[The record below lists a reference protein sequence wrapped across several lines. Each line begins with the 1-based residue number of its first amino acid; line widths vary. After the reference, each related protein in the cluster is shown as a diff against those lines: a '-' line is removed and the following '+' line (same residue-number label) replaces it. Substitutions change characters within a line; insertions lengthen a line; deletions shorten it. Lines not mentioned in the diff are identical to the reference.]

1 MSSMNRKERMSR
13 VRRLVVKL
21 GTNVLSDKSGRL
33 DREQVA
39 SVCRQVHE
47 LKRRGL
53 EVVVVSSGAIG
64 AGMGELNMKR
74 RPKTLPELQAA
85 AAVGQS
91 HLIRAYDEIF
101 RTHGYRAAQVLLT
114 RDDVNDRTR
123 YLNGRNAL
131 LAMLE
136 LGVVPVIN
144 ENDTTSVDEITFGD
158 NDFLAAMVTNLLRA
172 ELLVLLTTVD
182 GLEDDAGNVIDMV
195 EADDA
200 SVARF
205 ARSER
210 TTLGKGGMASK
221 LEAAEVARS
230 SGEMVIIANGRRKDV
245 LLELLDGKSLGTL
258 LLPGRKK
265 MSSRR
270 RWIGFG
276 GRPRGT
282 LRVDDGA
289 AKALLE
295 RGKSLLPSGVTSAEG
310 TFGKGDIVNIAD
322 ASGRMIA
329 RGLVNYP
336 SDAAALIAGHKSAEI
351 PGILGNCPY
360 TEIVHRDNLV
370 IL

>member
-1 MSSMNRKERMSR
+1 MSG
-13 VRRLVVKL
+13 VRRLVVKV
-21 GTNVLSDKSGRL
+21 GTNVLSDKAGRL

-39 SVCRQVHE
+39 NVCQQVHE
-47 LKRRGL
+47 LKGRGL
-53 EVVVVSSGAIG
+53 EVIVVSSGAIG
-64 AGMGELNMKR
+64 AGMGELNMKS

-114 RDDVNDRTR
+114 REDVNDRTR

-136 LGVVPVIN
+136 LGAVPVIN

-158 NDFLAAMVTNLLRA
+158 NDYLAAMVTNLLRA
-172 ELLVLLTTVD
+172 ELLVLLTVVD
-182 GLEDDAGNVIDMV
+182 GLEDDSGRVIDTI

-200 SVARF
+200 SAVRF

-221 LEAAEVARS
+221 LEAAEIARS
-230 SGEMVIIANGRRKDV
+230 SGEMVMIANGRRKDV
-245 LLELLDGKSLGTL
+245 LLDLLDGRTLGTL
-258 LLPGRKK
+258 LLPSEKK
-265 MSSRR
+265 LSSRR

-276 GRPRGT
+276 ARPRGT

-289 AKALLE
+289 RRALLR
-295 RGKSLLPSGVTSAEG
+295 RGKSLLPSGVVSVDG
-310 TFGKGDIVNIAD
+310 TFRKGDIVNVAD
-322 ASGRMIA
+322 ASGRVIA
-329 RGLVNYP
+329 RGLANYA
-336 SDAAALIAGHKSAEI
+336 SDAASTIAGHKSAEI
-351 PGILGNCPY
+351 PGLLGSCPY
-360 TEIVHRDNLV
+360 VEIVHRDNLV
-370 IL
+370 ILEAERE